1 MIPHDLQHFFA
12 GQQVFVTGASGFIG
26 SHVASL
32 LLQTGAHVRAFA
44 RSIKGRHES
53 AIDWAE
59 GDLLCRDSIDRAM
72 KGCRYVFHVAGDYR
86 FWAPDP
92 REIFANNVQG
102 TINLLE
108 AAKRRA
114 VEKIVC
120 TSTTGILEPG
130 TPERLA
136 TEERLASP
144 SQFKGPYKR
153 SKFRSYL
160 EVKKRA
166 DAGWPIVTTLPTA
179 PIGPNDVRPTP
190 TGMILVAFLNG
201 RIPLLAHTGLNF
213 VDVRHCAFGHLL
225 SMARGKSGERY
236 LLGGTNLWLRDFL
249 KRVEPYAHYRTPR
262 FYAPHWLSFV
272 TACASETA
280 ARLWPNWSPFV
291 TRESVHMSRGPHFS
305 SNARAENELGYVP
318 TSSIDG
324 AIHDAVEDFVARGL
338 APVSAGRSKCHR
350 TALQNPRDCEKNH
363 ETNGRGDYRLAS
375 WIR

>member
-1 MIPHDLQHFFA
+1 MIPHDLHHFFG
-12 GQQVFVTGASGFIG
+12 GQHVLVTGASGFIG

-32 LLQTGAHVRAFA
+32 LVQTGARVRAFA
-44 RSIKGRHES
+44 RSTKGRRDP
-53 AIDWAE
+53 AIEWVE
-59 GDLLCRDSIDRAM
+59 GNLLCRDSIDAAT
-72 KGCRYVFHVAGDYR
+72 KDCRYIFHVAGDYR
-86 FWAPDP
+86 FWARDP

-108 AAKRRA
+108 AGRRRG

-136 TEERLASP
+136 TEERLACS

-153 SKFRSYL
+153 SKYRSYL
-160 EVKKRA
+160 EVKKRV

-190 TGMILVAFLNG
+190 TGMIIVAFLNG

-213 VDVRHCAFGHLL
+213 VDVRHCALGHLL
-225 SMARGKSGERY
+225 TMARGKSGERY
-236 LLGGTNLWLRDFL
+236 LLGGINLWLRDFL

-262 FYAPHWLSFV
+262 SYAPHWLSFL

-280 ARLWPNWSPFV
+280 ARFLPGWTPFV
-291 TRESVHMSRGPHFS
+291 TRESVQMSRGPHFS
-305 SNARAENELGYVP
+305 SNAKARNELAYVP
-318 TSSIDG
+318 TFSIDQ
-324 AIHDAVEDFVARGL
+324 AVHDAVEDFIARGL
-338 APVSAGRSKCHR
+338 ATVTTEGLKCHR
-350 TALQNPRDCEKNH
+350 PALQN
-363 ETNGRGDYRLAS
+363 
-375 WIR
+375 

>member
-1 MIPHDLQHFFA
+1 MIPHDLHHFFT
-12 GQQVFVTGASGFIG
+12 GQLVFITGASGFIG
-26 SHVASL
+26 SHVAWL
-32 LLQTGAHVRAFA
+32 LIQTGAKVRALA
-44 RSIKGRHES
+44 RSTKGRRDT
-53 AIDWAE
+53 AIDWVE
-59 GDLLCRDSIDRAM
+59 GDLLCRESIDAAM
-72 KGCRYVFHVAGDYR
+72 KDCRYVFHVAGDYR
-86 FWAPDP
+86 FWARDP

-108 AAKRRA
+108 TAKHRG

-136 TEERLASP
+136 TEERIASP

-166 DAGWPIVTTLPTA
+166 DAGWPIATTLPTA

-190 TGMILVAFLNG
+190 TGMIVVAFLNG

-213 VDVRHCAFGHLL
+213 VDVRHCALGHLL

-236 LLGGTNLWLRDFL
+236 LLGGVNLWLCEFL
-249 KRVEPYAHYRTPR
+249 KRVEPYARYRTPR
-262 FYAPHWLSFV
+262 FHAPHWLSFL

-280 ARLWPNWSPFV
+280 ARLSTNWTPFV

-305 SNARAENELGYVP
+305 SNAKAENELGYLP
-318 TSSIDG
+318 TSSIDP
-324 AIHDAVEDFVARGL
+324 AIHDAVEDFAARGVVPV
-338 APVSAGRSKCHR
+338 APDRFSSAKAGRRFFR
-350 TALQNPRDCEKNH
+350 TADRHGADRKIAA
-363 ETNGRGDYRLAS
+363 AS
-375 WIR
+375 SRHK